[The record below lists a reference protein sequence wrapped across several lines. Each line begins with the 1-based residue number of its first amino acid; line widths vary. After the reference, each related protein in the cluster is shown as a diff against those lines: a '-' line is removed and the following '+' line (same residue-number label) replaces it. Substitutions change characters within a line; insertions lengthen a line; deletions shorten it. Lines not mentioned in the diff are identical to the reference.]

1 MSLIIEPDPDD
12 PDCAE
17 VLVDG
22 TVAGRPYRFLLDTGA
37 ARTQLVADEFT
48 AGLSSRAQHRSS
60 GVFAASTNPLVMV
73 PDLAVGPLAAAT
85 LEVERVDA
93 AQPGAQNLLGMDV
106 LRHHCCHFRFDR
118 GTMTPEHSPA
128 ADADRALQTGAAGH
142 PYVDVCWPGVT
153 GQAQWD
159 SGAGITIVDQAFQL
173 DHPELFE
180 EAGRSAGTD
189 SAGARAEAPTFLMAA
204 PLIGRARFARHKVAV
219 VDLSRV
225 NATLDL
231 PMDLI
236 LGYPTLR
243 QANWLF
249 DFPAGR
255 WPSPGRRC
263 RSRSSE
269 ARAGP
274 GEAGTGPAVP
284 EQVQRG

>member
-1 MSLIIEPDPDD
+1 MPLIIEPDLDD

-37 ARTQLVADEFT
+37 ARTQLVADEYT
-48 AGLSSRAQHRSS
+48 AGLGSHAQHSSS
-60 GVFAASTNPLVMV
+60 GVFAASTNPLVVV
-73 PDLAVGPLAAAT
+73 PALAVGPLAATT

-93 AQPGAQNLLGMDV
+93 GQPGARNLLGMDV
-106 LRHHCCHFRFDR
+106 LRHYCCRFRFDR
-118 GTMTPEHSPA
+118 NTLGLERSPA
-128 ADADRALQTGAAGH
+128 AGADRALQTGPAGH
-142 PYVDVCWPGVT
+142 PYVNVGWPDVT
-153 GQAQWD
+153 GRAQWD

-173 DHPELFE
+173 NHPELFE
-180 EAGRSAGTD
+180 KAGRSAGTD
-189 SAGARAEAPTFLMAA
+189 STGAQADGPTVLMAE
-204 PLIGRARFARHKVAV
+204 PLIGGALFARHKVAV

-225 NATLDL
+225 NATLDI

-255 WPSPGRRC
+255 WAVTRPS
-263 RSRSSE
+263 
-269 ARAGP
+269 
-274 GEAGTGPAVP
+274 VP
-284 EQVQRG
+284 E

>member
-1 MSLIIEPDPDD
+1 MPLIIEPDLDD

-48 AGLSSRAQHRSS
+48 AGLISHAQHRSS

-73 PDLAVGPLAAAT
+73 PDLAVGPLAATT
-85 LEVERVDA
+85 LAVERIDA

-106 LRHHCCHFRFDR
+106 LRHHCFRFQFDR
-118 GTMTPEHSPA
+118 STLAPEHSPA
-128 ADADRALQTGAAGH
+128 ADADRALQVDAAGH
-142 PYVDVCWPGVT
+142 PYVDVRWPGVT
-153 GQAQWD
+153 GRAQWD
-159 SGAGITIVDQAFQL
+159 SGAGMTIVDQAFQL
-173 DHPELFE
+173 NHPELFE
-180 EAGRSAGTD
+180 EAGCSVGTD
-189 SAGARAEAPTFLMAA
+189 STGAQAEVPTFVLAEA
-204 PLIGRARFARHKVAV
+204 LIGGALFARHKVAV
-219 VDLSRV
+219 VDLSQV
-225 NATLDL
+225 NATLDI

-255 WPSPGRRC
+255 WAVARPS
-263 RSRSSE
+263 
-269 ARAGP
+269 
-274 GEAGTGPAVP
+274 VP
-284 EQVQRG
+284 E